1 MIALFFG
8 SRNWTDRE
16 RIAVDIADLP
26 ADAIVVSG
34 GAPGADT
41 LADVEAQKRGLHVA
55 TVRAQW
61 ERFGRAAGPRRNAAM
76 LLLRPDIAYGYDL
89 GGRGTADM
97 ARRLLEAGV
106 PVVMVDGRAGGGER

>member
-8 SRNWTDRE
+8 SRDWTDSD
-16 RIAVDIADLP
+16 RIADDVADLP
-26 ADAIVVSG
+26 AETIVVSG
-34 GAPGADT
+34 GARGADS
-41 LADVEAQKRGLHVA
+41 LSAAEARRRGLHVA
-55 TVRAQW
+55 VVHAQW
-61 ERFGRAAGPRRNAAM
+61 VPFGKSAGPRRNAAM
-76 LLLRPDIAYGYDL
+76 MLLRPDIAYGYDL